1 MFGYWLTAGR
11 CGSNPIY
18 QQNLETDAVR
28 KTLIVLVALMVSC
41 FAYNAVSSPQNQNS
55 AIIVYYFHGTV
66 RCPSCTLLEE
76 LIRET
81 VEIGFSQELENG
93 RITMQVINVDEQDH
107 EHFVDDYS
115 LSTQSIVLSQIEN
128 GKEMRWKNLDQI
140 WTLLEDQGQLWEYL
154 QNEITK
160 FLKGAQ
166 K

>member
-1 MFGYWLTAGR
+1 M
-11 CGSNPIY
+11 I
-18 QQNLETDAVR
+18 
-28 KTLIVLVALMVSC
+28 SC